1 MVLVLCY
8 FVCFLLDF
16 LNISMSKNN
25 YNKTEKII
33 RFMTGVAINIA
44 LSVAVFVFYEK
55 GYNILEGKNLK
66 GNMEILNF
74 SLFLVTTIIAQ
85 LFIIISFIIGKNN
98 YIMIGVIFSV
108 PLPIL
113 LSLFL
118 LFLRISLSGLQ

>member
-1 MVLVLCY
+1 
-8 FVCFLLDF
+8 
-16 LNISMSKNN
+16 MSKNN